1 MCNRN
6 IPQTLYFIATCMID
20 IAFVF
25 PSFAIFKHSFCM
37 YRNYH
42 TVIFLNFQNIFQ
54 KSSISSF
61 SNQKAAEAVQ
71 INLKLFEMQ
80 MD

>member
-1 MCNRN
+1 M
-6 IPQTLYFIATCMID
+6 D
-20 IAFVF
+20 VAFVF
-25 PSFAIFKHSFCM
+25 PSFAISQHSFVC
-37 YRNYH
+37 
-42 TVIFLNFQNIFQ
+42 IEIPILFQNIFQ